1 MRACGEVHGSVQ
13 LALFSSGH
21 SPRLPRQQRGK
32 ALSAT
37 ALGGRLKGTAMRNRE
52 EPLKGTLGPS
62 SFFPFLALGT
72 VGRQIKEDSVVTVI
86 SCLDLS
92 VLFPSAF
99 YL

>member
-37 ALGGRLKGTAMRNRE
+37 ALGGRLKGTAMRNKRGAFE
-52 EPLKGTLGPS
+52 RNAWL
-62 SFFPFLALGT
+62 FIFL
-72 VGRQIKEDSVVTVI
+72 SI
-86 SCLDLS
+86 SCSGDS
-92 VLFPSAF
+92 GKTD
-99 YL
+99 